1 MAKNKNDRPYASLQD
16 WLERT
21 GTNQAALAK
30 LVGIKSPHM
39 SMLLKGSR
47 RCSIVLALKLSHV
60 TGVPV
65 ENLVEWPK
73 LPIVRTSVRVA

>member
-1 MAKNKNDRPYASLQD
+1 MPKSEPRPYASLQD

-21 GTNQAALAK
+21 GTNQSALAK
-30 LVGIKSPHM
+30 LVGIKPPHM
-39 SMLLKGSR
+39 SMILKGSR
-47 RCSIVLALKLSHV
+47 RCSLMLALKLSHV

-65 ENLVEWPK
+65 ENLTEWPK